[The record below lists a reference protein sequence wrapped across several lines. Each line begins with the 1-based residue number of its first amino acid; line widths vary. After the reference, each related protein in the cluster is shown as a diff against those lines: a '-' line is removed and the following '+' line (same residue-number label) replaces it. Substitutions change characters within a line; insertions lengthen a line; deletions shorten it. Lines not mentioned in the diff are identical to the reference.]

1 MSRAAWGGIALVVAV
16 VVSAVGVVAIQHEYR
31 GGFITLQDEL
41 ERSDRLREEWSMLQ
55 LEQGAWA
62 GHSRLERVAGEELGM
77 ALPERDEII
86 ILRRP

>member
-1 MSRAAWGGIALVVAV
+1 MSRSGWVTAALVLAV
-16 VVSAVGVVAIQHEYR
+16 MLSAVGVVAVQHEYR
-31 GGFITLQDEL
+31 GVFVTLQDEL

-62 GHSRLERVAGEELGM
+62 GHSRLERVAGEELDM
-77 ALPERDEII
+77 VLPERDEII

>member
-1 MSRAAWGGIALVVAV
+1 MSRAVWGMTVLVPAVVASAIGVVAV
-16 VVSAVGVVAIQHEYR
+16 QHEYR
-31 GGFITLQDEL
+31 GVFVTLQDEL